1 MDYLLK
7 TDENYPFNQL
17 KLHAPQP
24 IQGGTYLAKISRSGN
39 PVLFQTPKC
48 NTKRG
53 IHKTE
58 KKIYCDLLFDTD
70 NVEFIEWLN
79 TIEEHI
85 QKLIYEKKDL
95 WFVEGEV
102 SMEDI
107 EYNWIDTVKNYKKS
121 HLLRTFIPKINKQ
134 TYNTIQVYDDN
145 QNLLSIDDIKENS
158 SLISIIELSALKFS
172 SSSFHLEF
180 VLRQAMIIKDKPVFN
195 KCLITLDS
203 NKTLEK
209 VGKEEEPI
217 KEEETTV
224 VPEEEVVN
232 SEEPIKEKETQVIK
246 VETQVETQVDNQV
259 DTIENVTDKE
269 EEEEEGDEG
278 DEVTSEEESE
288 EEDEEEEENN
298 EEEKAEKVK
307 LLITKKEN
315 DNSEEVV
322 INNNKIEKEANT
334 LEKNDNILKL
344 NEYKLEVP
352 KDSETMNLKTPN
364 EVYLEVYKKARQ
376 KAKQAREEAIKAFLT
391 LKKIKKQY
399 LLDEIEL
406 SEDESDEEMEL
417 LFSEK

>member
-17 KLHAPQP
+17 KLHSPQP

-70 NVEFIEWLN
+70 NVGFIEWLN
-79 TIEEHI
+79 TVEEHI
-85 QKLIYEKKDL
+85 QKLIYEKRDL

-180 VLRQAMIIKDKPVFN
+180 VLRQAMIIKEKPVFN
-195 KCLITLDS
+195 KCLIKLHS

-209 VGKEEEPI
+209 VEEPIQEDETTDFHEELVVKREEPI
-217 KEEETTV
+217 KEEET
-224 VPEEEVVN
+224 P
-232 SEEPIKEKETQVIK
+232 VIK
-246 VETQVETQVDNQV
+246 VETQVDDQV
-259 DTIENVTDKE
+259 DTIENSADKKE

-278 DEVTSEEESE
+278 TSEEEESE
-288 EEDEEEEENN
+288 EEEDDEEEDD
-298 EEEKAEKVK
+298 EEEDEGNVK
-307 LLITKKEN
+307 LLITKKET
-315 DNSEEVV
+315 DNREEVV
-322 INNNKIEKEANT
+322 ITNNNIEKEANT

-364 EVYLEVYKKARQ
+364 EVYLEVYKKARE
-376 KAKQAREEAIKAFLT
+376 KAKQAREDAIKAFLT

>member
-17 KLHAPQP
+17 KLHSPQP

-79 TIEEHI
+79 IVEEHI

-180 VLRQAMIIKDKPVFN
+180 VLRQAMIIKEKPVFN
-195 KCLITLDS
+195 KCLIKLHS

-209 VGKEEEPI
+209 VEKEEETQVVPEEEETQVVPEEEETQFVSEEEHEPI
-217 KEEETTV
+217 KEEET
-224 VPEEEVVN
+224 P
-232 SEEPIKEKETQVIK
+232 VIK
-246 VETQVETQVDNQV
+246 VETQVENQI
-259 DTIENVTDKE
+259 DTIENETDKE
-269 EEEEEGDEG
+269 EEDEEGDEG
-278 DEVTSEEESE
+278 TSEEESEEDEE
-288 EEDEEEEENN
+288 EEDEEEEEEN
-298 EEEKAEKVK
+298 VK

-315 DNSEEVV
+315 DNSEELV
-322 INNNKIEKEANT
+322 INNNKIEKEGNT
-334 LEKNDNILKL
+334 LEKNDNIMKL

-364 EVYLEVYKKARQ
+364 EVYLEVYKKARE

>member
-17 KLHAPQP
+17 KLHSPQP

-209 VGKEEEPI
+209 VEKPEEPI
-217 KEEETTV
+217 KEEETV
-224 VPEEEVVN
+224 IVPKEKI
-232 SEEPIKEKETQVIK
+232 EEPKEETPIIK
-246 VETQVETQVDNQV
+246 VETQVENKLDNV
-259 DTIENVTDKE
+259 EKLSVSDGNEEE
-269 EEEEEGDEG
+269 EEEEEGEEG
-278 DEVTSEEESE
+278 TSDEESE
-288 EEDEEEEENN
+288 EEDEEEEKEENT
-298 EEEKAEKVK
+298 E

-315 DNSEEVV
+315 NSEEEVA
-322 INNNKIEKEANT
+322 INDNKIEKEANT

-344 NEYKLEVP
+344 NEYKLELP

-364 EVYLEVYKKARQ
+364 EVYLEVYKKARE

>member
-17 KLHAPQP
+17 KLHSPQP

-70 NVEFIEWLN
+70 NVGFIEWLN
-79 TIEEHI
+79 TVEEHI
-85 QKLIYEKKDL
+85 QKLIYEKRDL

-180 VLRQAMIIKDKPVFN
+180 VLRQAMIIKEKPVFN
-195 KCLITLDS
+195 KCLIKLHS

-209 VGKEEEPI
+209 VEEPIQEDETTDFHEELVVKREEPI
-217 KEEETTV
+217 KEEET
-224 VPEEEVVN
+224 P
-232 SEEPIKEKETQVIK
+232 VIK
-246 VETQVETQVDNQV
+246 VETQVDDQV
-259 DTIENVTDKE
+259 DTIENSADKKE
-269 EEEEEGDEG
+269 EEEEEGDKG
-278 DEVTSEEESE
+278 TSEEEESE
-288 EEDEEEEENN
+288 EEEDDEEEDD
-298 EEEKAEKVK
+298 EEEDEGNVK
-307 LLITKKEN
+307 LLITKKET
-315 DNSEEVV
+315 DNREEVV
-322 INNNKIEKEANT
+322 ITNNNIEKEANT

-364 EVYLEVYKKARQ
+364 EVYLEVYKKARE
-376 KAKQAREEAIKAFLT
+376 KAKQAREDAIKAFLT

>member
-17 KLHAPQP
+17 KLHSPQP
-24 IQGGTYLAKISRSGN
+24 IQGGTYLAKISRSGH

-79 TIEEHI
+79 TVEENI

-121 HLLRTFIPKINKQ
+121 HLLRTFIPKVNKQ

-158 SLISIIELSALKFS
+158 CLISIIELSALKFS

-180 VLRQAMIIKDKPVFN
+180 VLRQAMVIKDKPVFN

-209 VGKEEEPI
+209 IEKSEEQVKKESLVVPIGEKNIEEPIEKEEEKPI
-217 KEEETTV
+217 
-224 VPEEEVVN
+224 
-232 SEEPIKEKETQVIK
+232 IKLETQV
-246 VETQVETQVDNQV
+246 N
-259 DTIENVTDKE
+259 TIENTNEK
-269 EEEEEGDEG
+269 EEEEGDEG
-278 DEVTSEEESE
+278 TSEEESE
-288 EEDEEEEENN
+288 EEQDEDEEDEEQEEEEGKEEN
-298 EEEKAEKVK
+298 EK
-307 LLITKKEN
+307 LLTRKKEN
-315 DNSEEVV
+315 NRQEEVV
-322 INNNKIEKEANT
+322 INDNKIEKEVNT

-344 NEYKLEVP
+344 NEHKLELP
-352 KDSETMNLKTPN
+352 KDSERMNLKTPN
-364 EVYLEVYKKARQ
+364 EVYLEVYKKARE

>member
-7 TDENYPFNQL
+7 TDEDYPFNQL
-17 KLHAPQP
+17 KLHSPQP

-79 TIEEHI
+79 TVEENI
-85 QKLIYEKKDL
+85 QQLIYEKKDL

-102 SMEDI
+102 TMEDI

-145 QNLLSIDDIKENS
+145 QNLLSIEDIKENS

-180 VLRQAMIIKDKPVFN
+180 ILRQAMIIKDKPVFN
-195 KCLITLDS
+195 KCLITFDDNKPV

-209 VGKEEEPI
+209 VEKQQETEEEN
-217 KEEETTV
+217 KEV
-224 VPEEEVVN
+224 VEEVSNTEVN
-232 SEEPIKEKETQVIK
+232 EISKSEEPKVIIKLETNEAENKDKVNDKNEDDEEEEDEGEESSEEDEEEGDEKDEEEEDEK
-246 VETQVETQVDNQV
+246 
-259 DTIENVTDKE
+259 NVNLLLPEKE
-269 EEEEEGDEG
+269 EEEEPT
-278 DEVTSEEESE
+278 TS
-288 EEDEEEEENN
+288 NN
-298 EEEKAEKVK
+298 E
-307 LLITKKEN
+307 
-315 DNSEEVV
+315 
-322 INNNKIEKEANT
+322 IEKEVNT
-334 LEKNDNILKL
+334 LEKNDNIVKL
-344 NEYKLEVP
+344 NEYKLEIP
-352 KDSETMNLKTPN
+352 KDTETMNLKTPN

-391 LKKIKKQY
+391 LKKIRKQY

>member
-17 KLHAPQP
+17 KLHSPQP

-70 NVEFIEWLN
+70 NVGFIEWLN
-79 TIEEHI
+79 TVEEHI
-85 QKLIYEKKDL
+85 QKLIYEKRDL

-145 QNLLSIDDIKENS
+145 QNLLSIDDIKEKS

-180 VLRQAMIIKDKPVFN
+180 VLRQAMIIKEKPVFN
-195 KCLITLDS
+195 KCLIKLHS

-209 VGKEEEPI
+209 VEEPIQEDETTDFHEELVVKREEPI
-217 KEEETTV
+217 KEEET
-224 VPEEEVVN
+224 P
-232 SEEPIKEKETQVIK
+232 VIK
-246 VETQVETQVDNQV
+246 VETQVDDQV
-259 DTIENVTDKE
+259 DTIENSADKKE

-278 DEVTSEEESE
+278 TSEEESE
-288 EEDEEEEENN
+288 EEEEEDDEEEEEEDD
-298 EEEKAEKVK
+298 EEEDEGNVK
-307 LLITKKEN
+307 LLITKKET
-315 DNSEEVV
+315 DNREEVV
-322 INNNKIEKEANT
+322 ITNNNIEKEANT

-364 EVYLEVYKKARQ
+364 EVYLEVYKKARE
-376 KAKQAREEAIKAFLT
+376 KAKQAREDAIKAFLT

>member
-17 KLHAPQP
+17 KLHSPQP

-209 VGKEEEPI
+209 VEKPEEPI
-217 KEEETTV
+217 KEEETV
-224 VPEEEVVN
+224 MVPKEKI
-232 SEEPIKEKETQVIK
+232 EEPKEETPIIK
-246 VETQVETQVDNQV
+246 VETQVETQVENKLDNV
-259 DTIENVTDKE
+259 EKLSVSDGNEEEEE
-269 EEEEEGDEG
+269 EEEEEGDDG
-278 DEVTSEEESE
+278 SSDEESE
-288 EEDEEEEENN
+288 EEDEEEEKEENT
-298 EEEKAEKVK
+298 E

-315 DNSEEVV
+315 NSEEEVV
-322 INNNKIEKEANT
+322 INDNKIEKEANT

-344 NEYKLEVP
+344 NEYKLELP

-364 EVYLEVYKKARQ
+364 EVYLEVYKKARE
-376 KAKQAREEAIKAFLT
+376 KAKRAREEAIKAFLT

>member
-17 KLHAPQP
+17 KLHSPQP
-24 IQGGTYLAKISRSGN
+24 IQGGTYLAKISRSGH

-79 TIEEHI
+79 TVEENI

-121 HLLRTFIPKINKQ
+121 HLLRTFIPKVNKQ

-158 SLISIIELSALKFS
+158 CLISIIELSALKFS

-180 VLRQAMIIKDKPVFN
+180 VLRQAMVIKDKPVFN

-209 VGKEEEPI
+209 IEKSEEQVKKESLVVPIGEKNIEEPIEKEEEKPI
-217 KEEETTV
+217 
-224 VPEEEVVN
+224 
-232 SEEPIKEKETQVIK
+232 IKLETQV
-246 VETQVETQVDNQV
+246 N
-259 DTIENVTDKE
+259 TIENTNEK
-269 EEEEEGDEG
+269 EEEEGDEG
-278 DEVTSEEESE
+278 TSEEESE
-288 EEDEEEEENN
+288 EEQDEDEEDEEQEEEEGKEEN
-298 EEEKAEKVK
+298 EK
-307 LLITKKEN
+307 LLTRKKEN
-315 DNSEEVV
+315 NREEEVV
-322 INNNKIEKEANT
+322 INDNKIEKEVNT

-344 NEYKLEVP
+344 NEHKLELP
-352 KDSETMNLKTPN
+352 KDSERMNLKTPN
-364 EVYLEVYKKARQ
+364 EVYLEVYKKARE

>member
-17 KLHAPQP
+17 KLHSPQP

-79 TIEEHI
+79 TVEEHI

-180 VLRQAMIIKDKPVFN
+180 VLRQAMIIKEKPVFN
-195 KCLITLDS
+195 KCLITFDS

-209 VGKEEEPI
+209 VEKEEETQVVPEEEETQVVSEEELEPI
-217 KEEETTV
+217 KEEET
-224 VPEEEVVN
+224 P
-232 SEEPIKEKETQVIK
+232 VIK
-246 VETQVETQVDNQV
+246 VETQVENQI
-259 DTIENVTDKE
+259 DTIENETDKKE
-269 EEEEEGDEG
+269 EDEEGDEG
-278 DEVTSEEESE
+278 TSEEESEEDEE
-288 EEDEEEEENN
+288 EEDEEEEEEN
-298 EEEKAEKVK
+298 VK

-315 DNSEEVV
+315 DNSEELV

-364 EVYLEVYKKARQ
+364 EVYLEVYKKARE
-376 KAKQAREEAIKAFLT
+376 KAKQAREDAIKAFLT